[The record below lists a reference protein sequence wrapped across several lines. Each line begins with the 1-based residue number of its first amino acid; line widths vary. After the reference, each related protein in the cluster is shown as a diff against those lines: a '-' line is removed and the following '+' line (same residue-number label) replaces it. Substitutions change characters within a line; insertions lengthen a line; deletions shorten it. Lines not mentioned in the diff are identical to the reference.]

1 MFYTEYMD
9 SRHSHPPQA
18 PSMIS
23 LKLGGWLQATATGW
37 GVVALAIIVLSL
49 LGVTL
54 VRVLS

>member
-1 MFYTEYMD
+1 
-9 SRHSHPPQA
+9 
-18 PSMIS
+18 MIS
-23 LKLGGWLQATATGW
+23 LKLGDWLQATATGW